1 MLRWSVE
8 ESRCDDLGLLAAE
21 RADPGLWDLI
31 EYASRSQT
39 TLRDAIRCI
48 ARLVPLVADA
58 IAIAEEESGD
68 AWAIATAPAAFRL
81 GAPVDFALASIVLAA
96 RRHTGRPF
104 LAPREVW
111 VEHGPPADTTHYG
124 RLFQAVVKFGM
135 PRNRIIF
142 DSCDL
147 ALPLRR
153 ADAYLVT
160 LLDGAAQRMLRESRR
175 YLTTAERVRRLL
187 PGLIASGSAS
197 IACVANE
204 LGIAPRTLH
213 RRLADEGVTFRR
225 LVSEVR
231 QQLAVAYLEERRH
244 DIAEIAELLGF
255 SGVPAFHRAFKR
267 WTNETPGKYGVAE
280 SGRL

>member
-1 MLRWSVE
+1 
-8 ESRCDDLGLLAAE
+8 
-21 RADPGLWDLI
+21 
-31 EYASRSQT
+31 
-39 TLRDAIRCI
+39 
-48 ARLVPLVADA
+48 
-58 IAIAEEESGD
+58 
-68 AWAIATAPAAFRL
+68 
-81 GAPVDFALASIVLAA
+81 
-96 RRHTGRPF
+96 
-104 LAPREVW
+104 
-111 VEHGPPADTTHYG
+111 
-124 RLFQAVVKFGM
+124 LFQAVVKFGM